1 MYNAASV
8 RPVEGLRGASSKS
21 ETISSRRARPV
32 LTLTASDPWCLDL
45 DGDADIYPRR
55 PGRGVELEHRSI
67 ARSAANTTRDRP
79 RCTSWGNKTWRILA
93 TLQCADETG
102 LTGGCRTS
110 PAPGGLPVYM
120 HACTE
125 YLLRPSTHMHDACI
139 CQQDYSNFGQGN
151 ESSVLIL
158 FFLV

>member
-55 PGRGVELEHRSI
+55 PGREGGRARAPIDRS
-67 ARSAANTTRDRP
+67 
-79 RCTSWGNKTWRILA
+79 
-93 TLQCADETG
+93 
-102 LTGGCRTS
+102 TGGEHNTRQAALS
-110 PAPGGLPVYM
+110 
-120 HACTE
+120 
-125 YLLRPSTHMHDACI
+125 
-139 CQQDYSNFGQGN
+139 
-151 ESSVLIL
+151 
-158 FFLV
+158 

>member
-67 ARSAANTTRDRP
+67 DRSIDR
-79 RCTSWGNKTWRILA
+79 RRTQHA
-93 TLQCADETG
+93 TGRVVRREEIK
-102 LTGGCRTS
+102 
-110 PAPGGLPVYM
+110 PE
-120 HACTE
+120 E
-125 YLLRPSTHMHDACI
+125 Y
-139 CQQDYSNFGQGN
+139 
-151 ESSVLIL
+151 
-158 FFLV
+158 

>member
-1 MYNAASV
+1 MQLACDLSRDYVVLAQSLKPYPAA
-8 RPVEGLRGASSKS
+8 A
-21 ETISSRRARPV
+21 
-32 LTLTASDPWCLDL
+32 
-45 DGDADIYPRR
+45 
-55 PGRGVELEHRSI
+55 PGRSWPWRPPIPGVSISMATPIYIPVDLGGGDRSI
-67 ARSAANTTRDRP
+67 GGEHNTRQAAL
-79 RCTSWGNKTWRILA
+79 SWGNKTWRILA